1 MTHVLFLVDE
11 ASTFVPHLFT
21 TKGES
26 RNAAEVVDAL
36 ESTVRFFGHST
47 LRLDPEGAFSRL
59 LEWCAKRDVELLPC
73 AAEAHWQIGTV
84 ERMIGVIRKSLDRF
98 MRSEETTMWQGVM
111 AMCAA
116 HNENGKVGGF
126 SPNQW
131 ALGRDPGLDLKLHES
146 GRDAAP
152 LHLSQR
158 DPKDELSKTMAIR
171 MRAEE
176 SYKRMV
182 AQEAINRAWNSR
194 ARSNEVYLPGSL
206 VYYKRFKAPAQAAS
220 HEGADASRKR
230 LAKWYGPARV
240 LATETKLIGEEATP
254 SRIIWIVADSCGW
267 EIEEGVSGSASN
279 GFTPGGHD

>member
-1 MTHVLFLVDE
+1 M
-11 ASTFVPHLFT
+11 
-21 TKGES
+21 
-26 RNAAEVVDAL
+26 
-36 ESTVRFFGHST
+36 
-47 LRLDPEGAFSRL
+47 
-59 LEWCAKRDVELLPC
+59 ELLPC
-73 AAEAHWQIGTV
+73 AAEAHYQIGTV
-84 ERMIGVIRKSLDRF
+84 ERMIGVIRKTLDRF

-158 DPKDELSKTMAIR
+158 DPKDELSKTMATR

-176 SYKRMV
+176 NYKRMV

-194 ARSNEVYLPGSL
+194 ARSHEVYLPGSL
-206 VYYKRFKAPAQAAS
+206 VYYKRFKAPARCLNLQ
-220 HEGADASRKR
+220 RR
-230 LAKWYGPARV
+230 
-240 LATETKLIGEEATP
+240 
-254 SRIIWIVADSCGW
+254 
-267 EIEEGVSGSASN
+267 
-279 GFTPGGHD
+279 